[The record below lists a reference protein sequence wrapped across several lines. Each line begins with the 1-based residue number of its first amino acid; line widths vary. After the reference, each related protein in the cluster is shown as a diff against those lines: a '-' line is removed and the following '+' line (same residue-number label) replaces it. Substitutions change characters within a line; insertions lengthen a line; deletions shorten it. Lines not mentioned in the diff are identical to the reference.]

1 MIYMIPVRTMMP
13 MKTKK
18 LMMMSVAASLML
30 MVMISMMGLMI
41 LMILINVVDD
51 DDDHNNNCE
60 ETFCHDI
67 VFSCPLG
74 PIKDAS
80 VPSHLSRE
88 SSATTQPYKD

>member
-1 MIYMIPVRTMMP
+1 
-13 MKTKK
+13 
-18 LMMMSVAASLML
+18 ML